1 MCVESVRDTET
12 QEASLVAQ
20 FADALHPA
28 AMPWDVFIEGP
39 MPERA
44 SMSIR
49 QPLLRNGFGS
59 LVFATRNVNK
69 AKHKFLRLLKK
80 KRQKNMKQI
89 FTIDQCQRR
98 RSSAVLP
105 GCVEQK
111 ALARWFFTLL
121 RKCFQS
127 WKRSSRLSSWARKR
141 PDPYSTYSAMLEA
154 GGDAAA
160 SDNWR
165 DEMEEE
171 EEEAKEEE
179 GKNSGD
185 ENVDALEM
193 VQKQTI
199 GMVQTQSKGDDNKS
213 SAAERHESNQESD
226 TTRPKT
232 RDEEDKW
239 TTSLSDSMFEEAAA
253 FVDTLIQTRR
263 NSVKRGCHVEGED
276 GRASLFARMTPQM
289 LLSLRVKFLHRQKR
303 ETDERDKSE
312 EEASRHDGDP
322 LAFSSCTKAVVPEL
336 TWEEKTAEF
345 FRFVVSSGCFSDQS
359 RPVPST
365 TSSVAGK
372 RRRRRSGS
380 GNGIGSG
387 NGSGSESGSGIA
399 ESTVTD
405 INRATSAGR
414 SLRQTRGSARRV
426 VTALSQRI
434 PPRQHR
440 PSTEPNKIENNKTRR
455 RSFQNKHRKT
465 YMRIRTCVVVP
476 RRPPTAQCLLSKL
489 NLAQAQ
495 QHVGVQQQQ
504 QQQRPTTFRVL
515 LVDDSK
521 SFRIRLASLLRRT
534 FASIDI
540 ATCGTPEEGM
550 DMVVS
555 SSHDTPIHMVIVDQ
569 VFMGTDTTGK
579 EMCEDLTTRAVS
591 EELVYPPCV
600 LISGSVELS
609 REEEKSSM
617 SSTIVEC
624 CRKSDITRDVI
635 LKWFAAYVNL
645 RAAGAGIDDKWV
657 VPNPP
662 PTKQKHV

>member
-1 MCVESVRDTET
+1 MCVASVRDTET

-69 AKHKFLRLLKK
+69 AKHKFLGLLKK

-141 PDPYSTYSAMLEA
+141 PDPYSTYSVMLEA

-171 EEEAKEEE
+171 GGEEGWVKEEE
-179 GKNSGD
+179 RRSGGD

-193 VQKQTI
+193 IQKQTI

-213 SAAERHESNQESD
+213 SAAERNESNQESDD

-276 GRASLFARMTPQM
+276 GRASLFGMTPQM

-303 ETDERDKSE
+303 EADERDKSE
-312 EEASRHDGDP
+312 QEASRHDGDP
-322 LAFSSCTKAVVPEL
+322 LAFSSCTKAVAPEQ

-345 FRFVVSSGCFSDQS
+345 FSFVVSSGCFSDQS

-380 GNGIGSG
+380 GSRSR
-387 NGSGSESGSGIA
+387 SGSA
-399 ESTVTD
+399 ESTGTD

-414 SLRQTRGSARRV
+414 SLRKTRGSARRV

-434 PPRQHR
+434 PPCQHR
-440 PSTEPNKIENNKTRR
+440 PSTEPNKIEDNKTRR

-465 YMRIRTCVVVP
+465 YMRIRTCAVVP
-476 RRPPTAQCLLSKL
+476 RRPPTARCLLSKL
-489 NLAQAQ
+489 HLAQTQ
-495 QHVGVQQQQ
+495 QHVGAQQQQQQQ

-521 SFRIRLASLLRRT
+521 PFRIRLASLLRRT

-540 ATCGTPEEGM
+540 ATCGTPEAGM
-550 DMVVS
+550 NMVVS
-555 SSHDTPIHMVIVDQ
+555 SPHDTPIHMVIVDQ

-579 EMCEDLTTRAVS
+579 EMCEDLTIRAVS

-609 REEEKSSM
+609 REEKKSSV

-624 CRKSDITRDVI
+624 CRKRDITRDVI
-635 LKWFAAYVNL
+635 LKWFAAYVNV
-645 RAAGAGIDDKWV
+645 RVGVGIDDKWV

-662 PTKQKHV
+662 PNNKTKA